1 MPGDSDETLSIC
13 VSMLIEWHKYARSTK
28 HSLYY
33 MYLTHYRNLS
43 QDVLKLLSLLFFVE
57 IVEGKYQ
64 GSFTRVLKVIWD
76 DINSINQSINQSK
89 NKHDRNWTHDRFR
102 FRPGIIIIGHVTPN
116 QTHRW
121 GWCWWWCW
129 LSLMIINSVVL
140 FYFKIKTK
148 LPNMCFFSN
157 LSVRMPSRKCSCPS

>member
-1 MPGDSDETLSIC
+1 
-13 VSMLIEWHKYARSTK
+13 
-28 HSLYY
+28 

-116 QTHRW
+116 QTITATFPAGVSLLCALLALIRTARRRLSCRGASSPRTYGISPPHHTSSA
-121 GWCWWWCW
+121 GWDTSS
-129 LSLMIINSVVL
+129 SL
-140 FYFKIKTK
+140 
-148 LPNMCFFSN
+148 
-157 LSVRMPSRKCSCPS
+157 